1 MHIDTTWKF
10 RDMYRLR
17 HEYEAK
23 ELGFK
28 LLVHVNEEGRAQGI
42 NPITYGSKVHTDVT
56 KTQGLRQALDK
67 HRFDAAF
74 GGARRD

>member
-1 MHIDTTWKF
+1 
-10 RDMYRLR
+10 
-17 HEYEAK
+17 
-23 ELGFK
+23 
-28 LLVHVNEEGRAQGI
+28 VHVNEEGRAQGI
-42 NPITYGSKVHTDVT
+42 NPITYGSKVHTDVM